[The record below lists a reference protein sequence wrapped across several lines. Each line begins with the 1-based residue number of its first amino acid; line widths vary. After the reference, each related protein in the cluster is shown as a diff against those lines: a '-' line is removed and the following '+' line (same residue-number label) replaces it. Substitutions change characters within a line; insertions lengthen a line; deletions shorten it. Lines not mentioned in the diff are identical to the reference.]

1 MLQLLTVLR
10 SQIKYKIILPYLL
23 LMLLVMLVGAG
34 VAVYFVASSWQERFN
49 NQLGQV
55 GRNFA
60 NAFARQ
66 EQSNLDFLAWIAFAT
81 SSPEENRLAVADA
94 MASGDPQ
101 ALAHALEPFFAAGI
115 RRDNSYN
122 VVLDR
127 LIAFD
132 RRGQSMVHWER
143 PNNATTGERIDHG
156 ATDLSQLELV
166 QKVLTNRED
175 DIGDKY
181 AALMTFK
188 DVHAPPGTFSDS
200 THYFFTVVPV
210 QKEVPTA
217 SGAIETTLVGG
228 LLIASQLENLL
239 AVLERQSQSE
249 ITAIYN
255 ATGEVLN
262 STVIPND
269 GLQHLDMPAYV
280 PERLI
285 QQMQT
290 AEAYIRC
297 FDVSQHP
304 LRSVVAPSGQRACSF
319 LETMAVNGHDFQFL
333 YAPLVVR
340 NLQVGYFS
348 VGLSRDY
355 VTAPWADS
363 RNTVIMITLLLAL
376 GAVVVGYQVAQQIT
390 QPLHDLVQTAE
401 AVTSGQLDRRSTV
414 AEHNEFGKLAQ
425 AFNHMTEH
433 LLRLY
438 ITSRDLNHSLD
449 MHQVL
454 DVAARSASGVVPGI
468 EALALLKE
476 PDGWVYYVRSE
487 PTCSLQHLQHMPL
500 HGSASLV
507 QVLEQQQSM
516 HLLSIGHTQDD
527 QALLMAELQHTA
539 NFTTALLAPLLL
551 HNDLVGILVF
561 GHSQSDPLSEANI
574 QALTAIANMSV
585 TVLQNATLYLRV
597 QKDATERQAILTSI
611 GDGVIVCDSR
621 GKIVLANPMAES
633 LLHLH
638 DWRTTRPYFDELPL
652 EPVSA
657 TRELFGH
664 ATDRLHY
671 RIGDR
676 VVSRSDAPVVTED
689 GHILGEVIVL
699 HDITVEAAVD
709 KAKTDFIATISHELR
724 TPLTIIRGY
733 VDLLLRGAG
742 GELSADQAE
751 LLESVRARAIDMTSL
766 VNNVIMIAHIESG
779 TLSTELQP
787 QDALMILE
795 LALAPLRSK
804 FETKGLKVFIENTIV
819 DRCFVLADRE
829 QLKTIFTQLL
839 DNALRYTERGSV
851 TVRMSSH
858 DTMVQI
864 DIEDTGSGIPL
875 DMQRRLFTRFQRIE
889 GNNSA
894 QRGSGLGLA
903 ITRQLAERQQGKV
916 WVTSTPGKGST
927 FTLLLPK
934 AYENTLE
941 LVEQTAAETTS

>member
-1 MLQLLTVLR
+1 MLQLFTVLR
-10 SQIKYKIILPYLL
+10 SQIKYTIILPYLL

-34 VAVYFVASSWQERFN
+34 AAIYLVASSWQERFN

-81 SSPEENRLAVADA
+81 SSLEENRLAVADA

-101 ALAHALEPFFAAGI
+101 ALAHALDPFFAAGI

-132 RRGQSMVHWER
+132 RQGQSLVHWER
-143 PNNATTGERIDHG
+143 PDGETTGARIEHG
-156 ATDLSQLELV
+156 PIDLSQLELV
-166 QKVLTNRED
+166 QKVLANRED
-175 DIGDKY
+175 EIGDKY
-181 AALMTFK
+181 AALITFK
-188 DVHAPPGTFSDS
+188 DVQAPPGIFSDS
-200 THYFFTVVPV
+200 NYYFFTVVPV
-210 QKEVPTA
+210 QQEAQTA
-217 SGAIETTLVGG
+217 SGGVQTTLVGG
-228 LLIASQLENLL
+228 LLMASRLENLL
-239 AVLERQSQSE
+239 PVLERQSQSE
-249 ITAIYN
+249 ITVIYN
-255 ATGEVLN
+255 VNGQVLH
-262 STVIPND
+262 STVMPNE
-269 GLQHLDMPAYV
+269 GLHHLDMPPHV
-280 PERLI
+280 PEGLM

-290 AEAYIRC
+290 AEEYIRC
-297 FDVSQHP
+297 FDESRRLLRGLVS
-304 LRSVVAPSGQRACSF
+304 PSSQRACSF
-319 LETMAVNGHDFQFL
+319 LETIDVNGHDFQFL

-340 NLQVGYFS
+340 NVQVGYFS

-363 RNTVIMITLLLAL
+363 RNAVIMITLLLAL
-376 GAVVVGYQVAQQIT
+376 GAVVVGYKVAQQIT
-390 QPLHDLVQTAE
+390 HPLDDLVQTAE
-401 AVTSGQLDRRSTV
+401 AVTGGQLDRRSTV

-438 ITSRDLNHSLD
+438 ITSRDLSHSLEI
-449 MHQVL
+449 HQVL
-454 DVAARSASGVVPGI
+454 DVATRSAGAVVPGM

-476 PDGWVYYVRSE
+476 SDGWLYYVRSD
-487 PTCSLQHLQHMPL
+487 PTCPLQHLQHVPL
-500 HGSASLV
+500 PDSTSLV
-507 QVLEQQQSM
+507 KMLEQQQSM
-516 HLLSIGHTQDD
+516 QLLSIEQSQNE
-527 QALLMAELQHTA
+527 QALLMAELHQTA
-539 NFTTALLAPLLL
+539 RFTTALLAPLLL
-551 HNDLVGILVF
+551 HGDLIGILVF
-561 GHSQSDPLSEANI
+561 GYDQSDPLSEATI
-574 QALTAIANMSV
+574 QAITAIANMSV
-585 TVLQNATLYLRV
+585 TVLQNAALYLRV

-611 GDGVIVCDSR
+611 GDGVIVRDSR

-633 LLHLH
+633 LLQLH
-638 DWRTTRPYFDELPL
+638 DWRTARPCFDELPL
-652 EPVSA
+652 EPVAA
-657 TRELFGH
+657 TRELFGRASDH
-664 ATDRLHY
+664 VHY
-671 RIGDR
+671 RIGDK

-689 GHILGEVIVL
+689 GQILGEVIVL

-733 VDLLLRGAG
+733 VDLLLRGIG

-751 LLESVRARAIDMTSL
+751 LLQSVNARAIDMTRL

-787 QDALMILE
+787 QDALLILE
-795 LALAPLRSK
+795 LALAPLRSG
-804 FETKGLKVFIENTIV
+804 FEKKGLRVFVENTMP
-819 DRCFVLADRE
+819 DGCFVLADRE
-829 QLKTIFTQLL
+829 QLKTIFTHLL
-839 DNALRYTERGSV
+839 DNALRYTDSGNV
-851 TVRMSSH
+851 TVKMSAN

-864 DIEDTGSGIPL
+864 DIEDTGPGIPL
-875 DMQRRLFTRFQRIE
+875 DMQGRLFTRFQRIE

-903 ITRQLAERQQGKV
+903 ITRQLAERQGGQV

-927 FTLLLPK
+927 FSLLLPK
-934 AYENTLE
+934 AYEQTLE
-941 LVEQTAAETTS
+941 LVAQTAAETTT